1 MNRKRLRKWSILLGL
16 LALCGAGCSPGTL
29 GFLFRDTNTKPEYP
43 MPPREV
49 KKEIVV
55 LVMVSKS
62 ANLGA
67 DPMFATVDGE
77 LAGLVNRTLT
87 EGTKDSKHPIRCIEQ
102 SKLQAFKTSA
112 RGDWRTMSPA
122 TIGTELGADYV
133 IDVNVTTMTIF
144 QAEYAREFCQGRAS
158 ADVTV
163 YDTAQP
169 DKILQQFPHNSMQQ
183 EKSVVSMPPT
193 HYRRW
198 FTERLARELAWRHIP
213 HDSNERLAAN
223 AK

>member
-1 MNRKRLRKWSILLGL
+1 MNRKRLRKWSVLLGA
-16 LALCGAGCSPGTL
+16 LALAGAGCSPSSL
-29 GFLFRDTNTKPEYP
+29 GWLLKDTHTKPEYP
-43 MPPREV
+43 LPPREG

-55 LVMVSKS
+55 LVMASKS
-62 ANLGA
+62 ANLAA

-87 EGTKDSKHPIRCIEQ
+87 METKDAKHPMRCIEQ
-102 SKLQAFKTSA
+102 SKLQSFKTSS
-112 RGDWRTMSPA
+112 RSDWRTMSPV

-133 IDVNVTTMTIF
+133 IDLNITSMTIF
-144 QAEYAREFCQGRAS
+144 SKELAREYCQGRAS
-158 ADVTV
+158 VDISV

-169 DKILQQFPHNSMQQ
+169 DKILQQFPHHSMQQ
-183 EKSVVSMPPT
+183 EKSTLSMPPE

-213 HDSNERLAAN
+213 HDSNERLAAS